1 VRYVTYSGPGTAFGA
16 GVIEGDSIRPFAG
29 GLSLD
34 AFIALDPAARAAEI
48 GKLGAAIPAA
58 TVRLLT
64 PLQPKK
70 NVFCVGRNYL
80 AHAEEGARALG
91 NNLELPPVPTFFTKA
106 PTAITGP
113 DQPLHLS
120 ADVSPSY
127 DWEAELA
134 IVIGRTCKDVS
145 EADALDVVFGYTALN
160 DVSARDLQ
168 RLHLQWF
175 KGKSIDDTCPI
186 GPWIV
191 DAADVGDPQNLHIEL
206 RVNGEVK
213 QSASTAAMIFNCRTI
228 IAQLSRGMTLEAGD
242 IIATGT
248 PEGVGFART
257 PPEFL
262 KDGDVMEVEIEKIGI
277 LRSPVVIS
285 ALAPVAH

>member
-1 VRYVTYSGPGTAFGA
+1 MRYVTYSGPGTAFGA

>member
-1 VRYVTYSGPGTAFGA
+1 VRYVTYSGPGSAPAA
-16 GVIEGDSIRPFAG
+16 GVIEDDKIRPFAS

-48 GKLGAAIPAA
+48 ANLGPAIPASSV
-58 TVRLLT
+58 TLLT
-64 PLQPKK
+64 PLRPKK

-91 NNLELPPVPTFFTKA
+91 KPLELPPVPTFFTKA
-106 PTAITGP
+106 PTSITGP
-113 DQPLHLS
+113 DQPLRLS

-168 RLHLQWF
+168 RLHVQWF

-277 LRSPVVIS
+277 LRSPVAIS
-285 ALAPVAH
+285 TLASAAH

>member
-1 VRYVTYSGPGTAFGA
+1 
-16 GVIEGDSIRPFAG
+16 
-29 GLSLD
+29 
-34 AFIALDPAARAAEI
+34 
-48 GKLGAAIPAA
+48 
-58 TVRLLT
+58 
-64 PLQPKK
+64 
-70 NVFCVGRNYL
+70 
-80 AHAEEGARALG
+80 
-91 NNLELPPVPTFFTKA
+91 
-106 PTAITGP
+106 
-113 DQPLHLS
+113 
-120 ADVSPSY
+120 VSPSY

-134 IVIGRTCKDVS
+134 IVIGRTCKDVY

-168 RLHLQWF
+168 RLHQQWF

-191 DAADVGDPQNLHIEL
+191 DAADVGDPQALHIEL
-206 RVNGEVK
+206 RVNGTVK

-277 LRSPVVIS
+277 LRSPVTIS
-285 ALAPVAH
+285 ALASAAR